1 MCSAVVRW
9 GGLLAD
15 ILVFC
20 KRCGR
25 QSPSS
30 QVRDGLCLE
39 CRLDDALEPLR
50 QEHARLWRKRERYQG
65 TGASTRAIA
74 AQVGRVEQRMAD
86 RIRELVAGDR
96 EVAERLKTELERARQ
111 ARYDIRRV

>member
-1 MCSAVVRW
+1 MSE
-9 GGLLAD
+9 
-15 ILVFC
+15 ILVPC
-20 KRCGR
+20 RRCGK
-25 QSPSS
+25 QAPSS
-30 QVRDGLCLE
+30 QVREGLCLD

-50 QEHARLWRKRERYQG
+50 REHARLWRKRERYQAR
-65 TGASTRAIA
+65 GANTSALG

-111 ARYDIRRV
+111 ARYDIKAV

>member
-1 MCSAVVRW
+1 MA
-9 GGLLAD
+9 G

-20 KRCGR
+20 KRCGK
-25 QSPSS
+25 QVPSATL
-30 QVRDGLCLE
+30 RDGLCLD

-50 QEHARLWRKRERYQG
+50 QEHARLWRKRERYLG
-65 TGASTRAIA
+65 TGANTTALG

-96 EVAERLKTELERARQ
+96 DVAERLKTELEKARR
-111 ARYDIRRV
+111 ARYDIRGV

>member
-1 MCSAVVRW
+1 MCSAAASW
-9 GGLLAD
+9 GGRLAD

-25 QSPSS
+25 QVSSS
-30 QVRDGLCLE
+30 QVRDGLCLD

-50 QEHARLWRKRERYQG
+50 REHARLWHKRERYLA
-65 TGASTRAIA
+65 TGAGTTAIA

-96 EVAERLKTELERARQ
+96 EVAERLKSELEKARQ

>member
-1 MCSAVVRW
+1 MAS
-9 GGLLAD
+9 
-15 ILVFC
+15 ILVGC
-20 KRCGR
+20 HGCGR
-25 QSPSS
+25 QVPSS
-30 QVRDGLCLE
+30 QLRHGICLD

-50 QEHARLWRKRERYQG
+50 QEHARLWRKRERYLA
-65 TGASTRAIA
+65 TGANTTAIA

-96 EVAERLKTELERARQ
+96 EVAERLKAELEKARQ